1 MLKPLHEPY
10 NGPISY
16 PLSSTLKALATTNAR
31 QTGAT
36 DLNAPYGYGD
46 NTGSSGFVAGQ
57 VCKLS
62 TESSATVVDL
72 VSATG
77 NDPIGLLAGG
87 FTDSLKSGYVGIY
100 FLSMGGLFTV
110 KECYDTGQTYTVGTK
125 LTFIYSGTNVAKL
138 TPASNYGSQTIIAR
152 VIVPPSSASSDDEMV
167 IELLYQVEA

>member
-10 NGPISY
+10 AGPISY
-16 PLSSTLKALATTNAR
+16 PISSTLTALATTAVR
-31 QTGAT
+31 QSGAT
-36 DLNAPYGYGD
+36 DLNSPYGYGD
-46 NTGSSGFVAGQ
+46 STGASGFVAGQ

-62 TESSATVVDL
+62 SESSSTVVDL

-77 NDPIGLLAGG
+77 DDPTGLLADG

-100 FLSMGGLFTV
+100 FFSIGGLFTV

-152 VIVPPSSASSDDEMV
+152 VVVAPSDATADDEMV
-167 IELLYQVEA
+167 IELMYQVEV